1 MEAFM
6 QAYYSELIPTYEAF
20 PYNVQRWDAIRY
32 LILYKLGGLYVDMDY
47 ECTENIT
54 PLFYGVTCGMGME
67 PFGHSVRSRSPFIV
81 GNAFMASTPSHPFM
95 QQLIDTIFYQLDEKA
110 IRGNVLHSTGP
121 FMVTKQYQES
131 NCLNEITL
139 IPAEL
144 VAPLTQEEVID
155 VVGGRT
161 NKVLAEKI
169 ERAYAIHYFFGSWYT
184 P

>member
-1 MEAFM
+1 
-6 QAYYSELIPTYEAF
+6 
-20 PYNVQRWDAIRY
+20 
-32 LILYKLGGLYVDMDY
+32 
-47 ECTENIT
+47 
-54 PLFYGVTCGMGME
+54 ME

-81 GNAFMASTPSHPFM
+81 GNAFMASVPGHPFM
-95 QQLIDTIFYQLDEKA
+95 QQLIDTIFYQLDAKT
-110 IRGNVLHSTGP
+110 IHGNVLHSTGP

-131 NCLNEITL
+131 NFQDKITL

-155 VVGGRT
+155 VIGSRT
-161 NKVLAEKI
+161 NKVLEEKI